1 MSGPKHTPWTPGPW
15 ESAWERPDNESIR
28 LSDHDEEWGIR
39 AADGTVVVGTIYA
52 DGLHLAMNREN
63 AKLIAAAPRLA
74 AALKDALAGLEV
86 ARQHHGMNTGRL
98 EDSARAAL
106 REAGQDD
113 A

>member
-15 ESAWERPDNESIR
+15 ESAWERPDNESTI
-28 LSDHDEEWGIR
+28 LSDNDEEWGIR

-74 AALKDALAGLEV
+74 EALRGLLDGLHKLPHVQNHPAVQE
-86 ARQHHGMNTGRL
+86 
-98 EDSARAAL
+98 ARAAL
-106 REAGQDD
+106 REAGVIPD